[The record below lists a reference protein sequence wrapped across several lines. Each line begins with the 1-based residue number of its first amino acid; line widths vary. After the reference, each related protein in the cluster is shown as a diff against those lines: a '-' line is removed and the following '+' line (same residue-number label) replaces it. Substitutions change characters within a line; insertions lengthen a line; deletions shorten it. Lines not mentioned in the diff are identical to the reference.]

1 MNFDAT
7 FWVAISFFIFLGVL
21 FYFKVPQKVFGA
33 LNESINKIKKD
44 IDEAEKLKEEA
55 KNILSEYEA
64 KLSKSKVEV
73 DLMIKNAQKESETN
87 IIKINDQFHSIF
99 ENRKKMAEDKIK
111 QMKLQATKDIKNY
124 SVDNVVKLLT
134 LSLISSASSSES
146 ATSPMSV
153 RYPSSP
159 IALELVNSCK
169 NSSIPGIE
177 PICAFLT

>member
-1 MNFDAT
+1 MSFDAT

-33 LNESINKIKKD
+33 LEESINKIKKD

-55 KNILSEYEA
+55 KNVLSEYEA

-124 SVDNVVKLLT
+124 SVEVA
-134 LSLISSASSSES
+134 I
-146 ATSPMSV
+146 
-153 RYPSSP
+153 
-159 IALELVNSCK
+159 IALEKIIK
-169 NSSIPGIE
+169 NSVDKKKLDKIYISSVDEAKKILKNKSI
-177 PICAFLT
+177 

>member
-7 FWVAISFFIFLGVL
+7 FWVAVSFFIFLGVL

-124 SVDNVVKLLT
+124 SVEVA
-134 LSLISSASSSES
+134 I
-146 ATSPMSV
+146 
-153 RYPSSP
+153 
-159 IALELVNSCK
+159 IALEKIIK
-169 NSSIPGIE
+169 NSVDKKKLDKIYISSVDEAKKILKNKSI
-177 PICAFLT
+177 

>member
-33 LNESINKIKKD
+33 LEESINKIKKD

-55 KNILSEYEA
+55 KNVLSEYEA

-73 DLMIKNAQKESETN
+73 ELMIKNAQKESETN

-124 SVDNVVKLLT
+124 SVEVA
-134 LSLISSASSSES
+134 I
-146 ATSPMSV
+146 
-153 RYPSSP
+153 
-159 IALELVNSCK
+159 IALEKIIK
-169 NSSIPGIE
+169 NSVDKKKLDKIYISSVDEAKKILKNKSI
-177 PICAFLT
+177 

>member
-124 SVDNVVKLLT
+124 SVEVA
-134 LSLISSASSSES
+134 I
-146 ATSPMSV
+146 
-153 RYPSSP
+153 
-159 IALELVNSCK
+159 IALEKIIK
-169 NSSIPGIE
+169 NSVDKKKLDKIYISSVDEAKKI
-177 PICAFLT
+177 LKNK

>member
-33 LNESINKIKKD
+33 LEESINKIKKD

-55 KNILSEYEA
+55 KNVLSEYEA

-124 SVDNVVKLLT
+124 SVEVA
-134 LSLISSASSSES
+134 I
-146 ATSPMSV
+146 
-153 RYPSSP
+153 
-159 IALELVNSCK
+159 IALEKIIK
-169 NSSIPGIE
+169 NSVDKKKLDKIYISSVDEAKKILKNKSI
-177 PICAFLT
+177 

>member
-7 FWVAISFFIFLGVL
+7 FWFAISFFIFLGVL

-33 LNESINKIKKD
+33 LNECINKIKKD

-124 SVDNVVKLLT
+124 SVEVA
-134 LSLISSASSSES
+134 I
-146 ATSPMSV
+146 
-153 RYPSSP
+153 
-159 IALELVNSCK
+159 IALEKIIK
-169 NSSIPGIE
+169 NSVDKKKLDKIYISSVDEAKKILKNKSI
-177 PICAFLT
+177 

>member
-21 FYFKVPQKVFGA
+21 FYFKVPQKIFGA
-33 LNESINKIKKD
+33 LDESINKIKKD

-55 KNILSEYEA
+55 KNVLSEYEA

-73 DLMIKNAQKESETN
+73 ELMIKNAQKETETN

-124 SVDNVVKLLT
+124 SVEVA
-134 LSLISSASSSES
+134 I
-146 ATSPMSV
+146 
-153 RYPSSP
+153 
-159 IALELVNSCK
+159 IALEKIIK
-169 NSSIPGIE
+169 NSVDKKKLDKIYISSVDEAKKILKNKSI
-177 PICAFLT
+177 

>member
-1 MNFDAT
+1 MNFDST
-7 FWVAISFFIFLGVL
+7 FWVAVSFIIFVGVL
-21 FYFKVPQKVFGA
+21 FYFKVPQKIFIM
-33 LNESINKIKKD
+33 LEDSINKIKKN
-44 IDEAEKLKEEA
+44 IEEAEKLKEEA

-124 SVDNVVKLLT
+124 SVEVA
-134 LSLISSASSSES
+134 I
-146 ATSPMSV
+146 
-153 RYPSSP
+153 
-159 IALELVNSCK
+159 IALEKIIK
-169 NSSIPGIE
+169 NSVDKKKLDKIYISSVDEAKKILKNKSI
-177 PICAFLT
+177 

>member
-7 FWVAISFFIFLGVL
+7 FWVAVSFFIFLGVL
-21 FYFKVPQKVFGA
+21 FYFKVPQKIFGA
-33 LNESINKIKKD
+33 LDESINKIKKD
-44 IDEAEKLKEEA
+44 IDEAEKLKEAA

-124 SVDNVVKLLT
+124 SVEVA
-134 LSLISSASSSES
+134 I
-146 ATSPMSV
+146 
-153 RYPSSP
+153 
-159 IALELVNSCK
+159 IALEKIIK
-169 NSSIPGIE
+169 NSVDKKKLDKIYISSVDEAKKILKNKSI
-177 PICAFLT
+177 

>member
-21 FYFKVPQKVFGA
+21 FYFKVPQKVFGT
-33 LNESINKIKKD
+33 LDESINKIKKD

-124 SVDNVVKLLT
+124 SVEVA
-134 LSLISSASSSES
+134 I
-146 ATSPMSV
+146 
-153 RYPSSP
+153 
-159 IALELVNSCK
+159 IALEKIIK
-169 NSSIPGIE
+169 NSVDKKKLEKIYISSVEEAKKILKNKSI
-177 PICAFLT
+177 

>member
-1 MNFDAT
+1 MSFDAT

-33 LNESINKIKKD
+33 LEESINKIKKD

-55 KNILSEYEA
+55 KNVLSEYEA

-87 IIKINDQFHSIF
+87 IIKINDQFFSIF

-124 SVDNVVKLLT
+124 SVEVA
-134 LSLISSASSSES
+134 I
-146 ATSPMSV
+146 
-153 RYPSSP
+153 
-159 IALELVNSCK
+159 IALEKIIK
-169 NSSIPGIE
+169 NSVDKKKLDKIYISSVDEAKKILKNKSI
-177 PICAFLT
+177 

>member
-21 FYFKVPQKVFGA
+21 FYFKGPQKVFGA
-33 LNESINKIKKD
+33 LDESINKIKKD

-124 SVDNVVKLLT
+124 SVEVA
-134 LSLISSASSSES
+134 I
-146 ATSPMSV
+146 
-153 RYPSSP
+153 
-159 IALELVNSCK
+159 IALEKIIK
-169 NSSIPGIE
+169 NSVDKKKLDKIYISSVDEAKKILKNKSI
-177 PICAFLT
+177 